1 MRANDVR
8 FSENGTFTVWALC
21 LCLILFLICGISIDV
36 WRAFDAR
43 RALVEIADTAARSG
57 ASEIDVRERQLYG
70 RAVLSSDNARSA
82 TLESIDENA
91 TISSVT
97 IDSTTIDVDVPNNE
111 INVEIH
117 STFSFFLLR
126 MLPDAS
132 DTDIA
137 ARATARPFEG

>member
-1 MRANDVR
+1 MRNLDRR
-8 FSENGTFTVWALC
+8 FSDQGTFTVWALC
-21 LCLILFLICGISIDV
+21 LCLILFLICGISVDV

-57 ASEIDVRERQLYG
+57 ASEIDVRQRQLYG
-70 RAVLSSDNARSA
+70 RAVLSSENARSK

-91 TISSVT
+91 TIASVS
-97 IDSTTIDVDVPNNE
+97 IDSTTVDVDVANNE

-132 DTDIA
+132 DADIV
-137 ARATARPFEG
+137 ARASARPFEG